1 MRHALLV
8 VAALAGGCKS
18 TRDSSP
24 PPPPTAP
31 APGAPASAPGS
42 TTPAPAAPASAPGS
56 AAPAPASTPAPAAGS
71 AAASAG
77 GQVRTVSD
85 FDQVQVSGAFDVDI
99 ADGSARAVE
108 VTADPDVLSHVTTQ
122 VADHELA
129 IGLDGDVQTHHPIHV
144 HVATPNV
151 ARVHMS
157 GASHVVL
164 HGVHGGNLRIESS
177 GAGDVTADGTA
188 AQVAIDVSGAGTVHT
203 KALTTERAD
212 VKVEGAAKVE
222 VFASKALDVNV
233 SGAAEVRYAGHP
245 PQVNQH
251 VSGAAHVEAE

>member
-18 TRDSSP
+18 TRNSA
-24 PPPPTAP
+24 PPPTAA

-42 TTPAPAAPASAPGS
+42 ATPAPTPGAPASAPGS
-56 AAPAPASTPAPAAGS
+56 AAPAPASTPTPPAGS
-71 AAASAG
+71 ATASAG

-85 FDQVQVSGAFDVDI
+85 FDQVQVSGAFEVDLDV
-99 ADGSARAVE
+99 GGARAVE
-108 VTADPDVLSHVTTQ
+108 VTADPDILPHVTTQ
-122 VADHELA
+122 VADHELS
-129 IGLDGDVQTHHPIHV
+129 IGIEGDVHTEHPIHV

-151 ARVHMS
+151 TRVRVS
-157 GASHVVL
+157 GANHVAL
-164 HGVHGGNLRIESS
+164 HGVHGGNLQLESS
-177 GAGDVTADGTA
+177 GAGKLTADGTA
-188 AQVAIDVSGAGTVHT
+188 AQVTIDVSGAGTVHT
-203 KALTTERAD
+203 KSLAAERAD
-212 VKVEGAAKVE
+212 VKVEGAGKVE
-222 VFASKALDVNV
+222 VFASKALDVTV